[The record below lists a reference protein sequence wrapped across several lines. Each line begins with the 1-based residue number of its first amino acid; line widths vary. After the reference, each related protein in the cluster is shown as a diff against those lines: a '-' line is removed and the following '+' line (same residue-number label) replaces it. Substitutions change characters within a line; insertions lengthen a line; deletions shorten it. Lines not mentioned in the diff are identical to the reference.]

1 MNDRD
6 GTQSPSSQRTPD
18 RRPNKNKKE
27 NTQTKMA
34 AAQKATAVFL
44 LYKEIFD
51 NAADA
56 VKPLGEV
63 GIELL
68 IVFFVHF
75 GAVIL

>member
-1 MNDRD
+1 
-6 GTQSPSSQRTPD
+6 
-18 RRPNKNKKE
+18 
-27 NTQTKMA
+27 MA

>member
-1 MNDRD
+1 MNDRG

-18 RRPNKNKKE
+18 RRPNKNKKK
-27 NTQTKMA
+27 TRKLKWLPHKKRQPF
-34 AAQKATAVFL
+34 FL

>member
-1 MNDRD
+1 MNDRG
-6 GTQSPSSQRTPD
+6 GTRSPSSQQASD

-63 GIELL
+63 GIVLL